1 MKFWNGIRKAA
12 TAFAKCRNAAFGG
25 KHRVLSFLK
34 NCAINA
40 IAGISLISASGCVYL
55 FAERNGE
62 LFPSTRDILNA
73 RQNYFILPTAGG
85 IMFTA
90 GLMIPY
96 VGPVVLCPPGAALH
110 MVELCVVAPAYDI
123 VCMPYDLCLR
133 PAYLAECRRKEEA
146 WQARTSVRKD
156 LDAALDDGRCLSPSN
171 TVYREALG
179 ERLDSV
185 EHDELTAAQVSRI
198 VAAIRD
204 DESLL
209 LDMHGVSSQLA
220 MKDGDREWFVRKAIE
235 LKRGGRG
242 EDGNAVAAS
251 LCRSRKLS
259 DAQYDELAGAGF
271 SAGMLD
277 SSKRKRESYNKRLAE
292 EAAEKA
298 ARPEFAT

>member
-1 MKFWNGIRKAA
+1 MKSWNWIRNAA
-12 TAFAKCRNAAFGG
+12 TAFAKCRNAASDG
-25 KHRVLSFLK
+25 KRQALNFLK
-34 NCAINA
+34 NCAINT
-40 IAGISLISASGCVYL
+40 IVGISLISTSGCFYL

-85 IMFTA
+85 VIFTA
-90 GLMIPY
+90 GILIPY
-96 VGPVVLCPPGAALH
+96 VGPVVLCPPGIALH
-110 MVELCVVAPAYDI
+110 LVELCVVAPAYDI
-123 VCMPYDLCLR
+123 VCMPYDLYQR
-133 PAYLAECRRKEEA
+133 PAYLAKCRREEEV
-146 WQARTSVRKD
+146 WQARTSVRKN

-179 ERLDSV
+179 ERLGGV
-185 EHDELTAAQVSRI
+185 EHDELSAAQVSRI
-198 VAAIRD
+198 VSAIRG

-220 MKDGDREWFVRKAIE
+220 MEDADREWFVRKAIE

-242 EDGNAVAAS
+242 EDGDAVAAS

-271 SAGMLD
+271 SAGMLA
-277 SSKRKRESYNKRLAE
+277 SSKRERERYAKS
-292 EAAEKA
+292 AAGKA
-298 ARPEFAT
+298 AR